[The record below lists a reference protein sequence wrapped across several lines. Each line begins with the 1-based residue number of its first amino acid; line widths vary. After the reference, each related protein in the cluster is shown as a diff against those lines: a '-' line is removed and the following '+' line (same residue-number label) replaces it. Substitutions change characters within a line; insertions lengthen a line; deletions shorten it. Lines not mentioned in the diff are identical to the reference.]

1 MRIRLLLCLTLLLAA
16 GLTTGCDDANADDAN
31 DGRNF
36 FERAWTQIENSFSG
50 DTTSAGQT
58 RVAQADTGE
67 NTAPDAHGAAPQP
80 QRAEGADPANAPGDA
95 ANANADAAPV
105 DRDTAQTASEPAV
118 DASAAAATD
127 AEPGQTA
134 DSTPASDSGVVA
146 SSDDQAEPASIDIPD
161 VDIGYKKYVLDNGLT
176 LIVHTDHKTPIV
188 AVNIWYHVGSKNE
201 GTGQHGFAHLFEHL
215 MFQGSEHWQGEY
227 FEPFERAGAT
237 DMNGTTNADRTNYFA
252 SVPTSALDMALWMES
267 DRMGHFL
274 GAIDKNLLEEQRGVV
289 LNEKRQGEN
298 QPYGKV
304 FDTIPPNTY
313 PAGHPYS
320 WSTIGSEADLNAAS
334 LEDVKNWFKTYY
346 GPSNA
351 VLVLAG
357 DIEPEAAKAK
367 VEQYFGSIE
376 PGPPV
381 TQQKRWVAKMSGEHR
396 QVMFDRVPQAR
407 IYKVWNIPPTGAPDT
422 TRLQIAADLLAGS
435 KNSPLYKTLVYDQ
448 QIATDVSAFVWDKE
462 IGSQLIVSATAR
474 PGTDL
479 DTIEQVLDT
488 QMQRFINEGPQPDAV
503 DRARARFGASFVR
516 GMESVG
522 GIGGKADILAQGEI
536 YENDPGAYK
545 QELEILRTVTPE
557 DIQMTAAKWL
567 SDGVYV
573 LSVKPFGDRK
583 ATGEDVDR
591 DQLPEI
597 GDTPD
602 LDLPDVQHATLS
614 NGLKVRLAERHSAP
628 TVQMRMVFDAGYAA
642 DPADAP
648 GTASLT
654 MGMLDEGTAKRDAL
668 TISSDLDA
676 LGAELNTGASL
687 DSATLS
693 LATLSTAL
701 DPSLDIYADVLR
713 NASFPENEFA
723 RLKKQRLAS
732 IAQEKRQPTSLALRT
747 LGPLLYGQDHAY
759 GIPLTGSGTRAAV
772 ESMTVENVR
781 AFAHTWLRPDNATL
795 VVVGDTTMD
804 ELKPMLEHHLGGWQP
819 EDDAQRPK
827 KRLPEI
833 TPPDEAHIYLVDR
846 PGSNQAT
853 VIAGNVAPPKSSDQ
867 DVAMETVNAVLG
879 GMFNSR
885 LNLNLREDKHWSYGA
900 RSLLMDARAQQPF
913 VAYAAVQIDKT
924 AASMQEMRNELTALR
939 GDRPIDD
946 SELSAA
952 QANLTRSLPGENETT
967 PALAATLTDSVVF
980 DLPDD
985 YYEDYV
991 RRVRELEQPA
1001 LADAARAMIHTE
1013 GLTWV
1018 VVGDLSQIENSIR
1031 ELGWG
1036 KVRTVNPETLEM
1048 SSGDS
1053 VEGEKDE

>member
-1 MRIRLLLCLTLLLAA
+1 MRIRLLLCLTLLAA
-16 GLTTGCDDANADDAN
+16 GFTTGCDNTNVGNTSDS
-31 DGRNF
+31 RNVL
-36 FERAWTQIENSFSG
+36 ERAWAQIENSFSG
-50 DTTSAGQT
+50 KPSSAAT
-58 RVAQADTGE
+58 KPSAQSPSAATGP
-67 NTAPDAHGAAPQP
+67 NDAHGAAPQQPAPAVEEQQDASHTETDAPAPEATPTADAPDSP
-80 QRAEGADPANAPGDA
+80 QPAATAEATDTDAVESSEDRAEP
-95 ANANADAAPV
+95 
-105 DRDTAQTASEPAV
+105 E
-118 DASAAAATD
+118 
-127 AEPGQTA
+127 
-134 DSTPASDSGVVA
+134 
-146 SSDDQAEPASIDIPD
+146 SIQIPD

-201 GTGQHGFAHLFEHL
+201 GPGQQGFAHLFEHL

-237 DMNGTTNADRTNYFA
+237 DMNGTTNVDRTNYFA

-289 LNEKRQGEN
+289 LNEKRQGDN

-334 LEDVKNWFKTYY
+334 LEDVKDWFKRYY

-357 DIEPEAAKAK
+357 DIEPEDAKAK

-381 TQQKRWVAKMSGEHR
+381 TQQKRWVAKMTGEHR

-422 TRLQIAADLLAGS
+422 TRLQITADLLAGS

-474 PGTDL
+474 PGTEL
-479 DTIEQVLDT
+479 ETIENVLDT
-488 QMQRFINEGPQPDAV
+488 QMQRFINEGPPADAV

-536 YENDPGAYK
+536 YADDPGAYR

-557 DIQMTAAKWL
+557 DIQMTASKWL

-583 ATGEDVDR
+583 AKGEDVNR
-591 DQLPEI
+591 DKLPEI
-597 GDTPD
+597 GETPD
-602 LDLPDVQHATLS
+602 LDLPEVQHATLS

-654 MGMLDEGTAKRDAL
+654 MGMLDEGTAKRDSL

-693 LATLSTAL
+693 LSTLSTAL
-701 DPSLDIYADVLR
+701 DPSLDIYADVIR

-747 LGPLLYGQDHAY
+747 LGPLLYGKDHAY
-759 GIPLTGSGTRAAV
+759 GIPLTGSGTQAAI
-772 ESMTVENVR
+772 ENMQVADVR
-781 AFAHTWLRPDNATL
+781 AFAESWLRPDNATL
-795 VVVGDTTMD
+795 VVVGDTTMED
-804 ELKPMLEHHLGGWQP
+804 LKPMLEAHLGEWQASNDEPRP
-819 EDDAQRPK
+819 E

-833 TPPDEAHIYLVDR
+833 TPPEEPHIYLVDR

-924 AASMQEMRNELTALR
+924 APAMQEMRKELTAIR
-939 GDRPIDD
+939 DDKPISD

-967 PALAATLTDSVVF
+967 PALASTLTDSVVF

-991 RRVRELEQPA
+991 RRIRGLEQPA
-1001 LADAARAMIHTE
+1001 LAEAALSMIDTE

-1018 VVGDLSQIENSIR
+1018 VVGDLSQIEDSIR
-1031 ELGWG
+1031 KLGWG
-1036 KVRTVNPETLEM
+1036 KVRTVDPETLET
-1048 SSGDS
+1048 SAGDS